1 MDLIYPSATFPPPP
15 SLRMTV
21 PDTWQPLPMPDA
33 TVCAFDPDS
42 PPEFRVT
49 MLAVVTRVVRT
60 DADLEALAAAAHRR
74 TTNTFPSATVRG
86 SETTEI
92 AGYPAVVTAWTIRVD
107 LAPFELFQAEAL
119 LVVPTAHP
127 DVRDLVQL
135 TGTCPSALADHYAAA
150 FRASMHSLQLSV

>member
-1 MDLIYPSATFPPPP
+1 MDLTYPSATFPPPP
-15 SLRMTV
+15 SLRLTV

-33 TVCAFDPDS
+33 TVCAADPDS

-49 MLAVVTRVVRT
+49 MLAVVTRVVRS
-60 DADLEALAAAAHRR
+60 DAGLDALVETAHRR
-74 TTNTFPSATVRG
+74 STATFPSAVVRG
-86 SETTEI
+86 SEQAEI

-107 LAPFELFQAEAL
+107 RAPFELFQAEAL

-127 DVRDLVQL
+127 DVRDLIQL

-150 FRASMHSLQLSV
+150 FRASMDSLQLSV